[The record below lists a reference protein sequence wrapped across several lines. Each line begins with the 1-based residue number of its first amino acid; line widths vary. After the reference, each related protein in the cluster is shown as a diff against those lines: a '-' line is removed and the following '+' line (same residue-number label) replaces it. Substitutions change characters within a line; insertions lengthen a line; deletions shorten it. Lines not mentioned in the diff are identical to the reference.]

1 MRKTLTRNSW
11 SEKEDQT
18 LLKIVDNNNQ
28 YILEYA
34 LNLAAKK
41 LHRSL
46 SAIRQH
52 YYKLVHLENQEAL
65 KRQFID
71 QVITTDFKIIKRNN
85 QYIVTI

>member
-52 YYKLVHLENQEAL
+52 YYVLMNKKNEQDL

-71 QVITTDFKIIKRNN
+71 AVTTSDFKIVKRNK
-85 QYIVTI
+85 QFIVTL

>member
-1 MRKTLTRNSW
+1 MRKTLSKSTW
-11 SEKEDQT
+11 SDREDQT
-18 LLKIVDNNNQ
+18 LMKIIEQNNQ

-34 LNLAAKK
+34 LNLASKK

-52 YYKLVHLENQEAL
+52 YYVLMNKKNEELL

-71 QVITTDFKIIKRNN
+71 AVTTSDFKIVKRNK
-85 QYIVTI
+85 QFIVTL

>member
-1 MRKTLTRNSW
+1 MRKTLSRSSW
-11 SEKEDQT
+11 SEKEDKE
-18 LLKIVDNNNQ
+18 LMRIIDHNNQ
-28 YILEYA
+28 YILEYG

-52 YYKLVHLENQEAL
+52 YYILLNKQNEENL

-71 QVITTDFKIIKRNN
+71 AVTTGDFKLSKHKNK
-85 QYIVTI
+85 YIVIV

>member
-1 MRKTLTRNSW
+1 MRKTLSRNSW
-11 SEKEDQT
+11 SEKEDQM
-18 LLKIVDNNNQ
+18 LMKIINQNNQ

-34 LNLAAKK
+34 LNLASKK

-52 YYKLVHLENQEAL
+52 YYVLMNKKNEQDL

-71 QVITTDFKIIKRNN
+71 AVTTSDFKIIKRNK
-85 QYIVTI
+85 QFIVTL

>member
-1 MRKTLTRNSW
+1 MRKTLSRNSW
-11 SEKEDQT
+11 SEKEDQV
-18 LLKIVDNNNQ
+18 LMKIINQNNQ

-34 LNLAAKK
+34 LNLASKK

-52 YYKLVHLENQEAL
+52 YYILMQKQNEENL

-71 QVITTDFKIIKRNN
+71 AVTTGDFKIIKRNK
-85 QYIVTI
+85 QFIVTL

>member
-18 LLKIVDNNNQ
+18 LIKIINQ
-28 YILEYA
+28 NSEYILEYG
-34 LNLAAKK
+34 LNVAAKK

-52 YYKLVHLENQEAL
+52 YYQLMKKQNEELL
-65 KRQFID
+65 KRQFI
-71 QVITTDFKIIKRNN
+71 QRVTSSDFKIIKRNN
-85 QYIVTI
+85 QYIVTL

>member
-18 LLKIVDNNNQ
+18 LLKIVEHNNQ
-28 YILEYA
+28 YILEYG

-52 YYKLVHLENQEAL
+52 YYILMQKQNEETL

-71 QVITTDFKIIKRNN
+71 AVTTNDFKIIKRNK
-85 QYIVTI
+85 QYIVTL

>member
-1 MRKTLTRNSW
+1 MRKTLSKSSW
-11 SEKEDQT
+11 SEKEDKE
-18 LLKIVDNNNQ
+18 LMRIIDHNNQ
-28 YILEYA
+28 YILEYG

-52 YYKLVHLENQEAL
+52 YYVLMRKQNEETL

-71 QVITTDFKIIKRNN
+71 AVTTSDFKIVKRNK
-85 QYIVTI
+85 QFIVTL

>member
-1 MRKTLTRNSW
+1 MRKTLSKSSW
-11 SEKEDQT
+11 SEKEDKE
-18 LLKIVDNNNQ
+18 LMKIIDQNNQ
-28 YILEYA
+28 YILEYG

-52 YYKLVHLENQEAL
+52 YYVLLHKQNEEIL

-71 QVITTDFKIIKRNN
+71 AVTSSNFKIVKRKN
-85 QYIVTI
+85 QFIVTL